1 MQQALHRLP
10 SRFRTSPPF
19 QGPQRAPAPRS
30 DSVGTMELTMM
41 NLVMRFVRDE
51 TGATAIEYGLI
62 AAGISVS
69 IIAVIQGIGSRL
81 NATFTTMQ
89 NAIN

>member
-1 MQQALHRLP
+1 
-10 SRFRTSPPF
+10 
-19 QGPQRAPAPRS
+19 
-30 DSVGTMELTMM
+30 MESKMI

-51 TGATAIEYGLI
+51 TAATAIEYGLI

-81 NATFTTMQ
+81 NTTFTGVE
-89 NAIN
+89 AALR